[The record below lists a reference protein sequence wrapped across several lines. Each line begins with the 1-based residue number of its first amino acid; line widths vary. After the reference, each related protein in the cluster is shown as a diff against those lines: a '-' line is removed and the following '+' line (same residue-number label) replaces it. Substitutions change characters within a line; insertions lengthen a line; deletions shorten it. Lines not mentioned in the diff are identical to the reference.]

1 MNTNNIKSFA
11 KRARI
16 NLTKA
21 VAQRIQYWGFNE
33 NGTPTQEPEKV
44 EGGYMY
50 MGEVSTDTTLI
61 YKWNSLKDR
70 LSSGKDAVKDTI
82 EEVAYTWFNRLVAIK
97 VLEESGF
104 INPVLAFRE
113 GSLIPE
119 ILQQAKAGQHSIT
132 HSGERNSLQ
141 EALRENNDEKALAIL
156 LKDFCNKNYL
166 INNTFG
172 SIDDF
177 TQILLPNN
185 LLAQD
190 GFLAMLNDKNN
201 ISDEDYKQVE
211 LIGWLYQFYISDKK
225 DEVFDGFKKNKKAR
239 AQDIPAATQIFT
251 PRWIVN
257 YMVQNTLGKTYL
269 AYEQDSELKKEMTYL
284 VETQGQENTTP
295 IISDITELSLIDPAC
310 GSGHILVIGLE
321 WLYKAYIEQGYT
333 PKAAIENILEH
344 NLFGLDIDTR
354 AVQLAR
360 FAVLIKAA
368 MLLEGRITGQGK
380 TFLQN
385 QPKTPHIYKFPR
397 AYAGFEKQNINL
409 FTEGKYTDELLAV
422 LSNLQQ
428 GKNIGTALKITL
440 SPQAHQHLKTQYQKW
455 VEQENTTT
463 HIERVALWKYLK
475 NYIEVALTLTQ
486 KYTAVVANPPYMGQ
500 KNMNAELKTYLDKH
514 YPMTKSDLF
523 AVFMEV
529 CLNLAVKRG
538 LMGMVNQH
546 SWMFLSSYEN
556 YRKYLLQ
563 HYMIK
568 DMMHLGTRTF
578 AELSG
583 EVVQNTCFVIE
594 NENPTQNSVANY
606 HRLVDY
612 DNTNKKEKH
621 FLLKSNFY
629 PHIPQTNFD
638 KIPGSPIAYWVS
650 DKVIEIFEENKSLV
664 NYSTP
669 RKGNSTSDNKRFLR
683 FWFEVSMKKNA
694 IYYSDIHK
702 VNLDGKRWIPYNKG
716 GGTRKWYGYN
726 ENMIDWK
733 DNAKEIREIPTSV
746 ITNEQYY
753 MKSGLTWSTISSKG
767 FGIRYFE
774 EGFVFDNGGCCLF
787 DLNENR
793 DYFAGLLNSNVFEYV
808 LGQLNP
814 TLNFQSGEVSKFPV
828 IYNKNPKIDELS
840 RVNYEISKKDWDSRE
855 TSWGFVGNPL
865 IAQRKKSVAEAY
877 QSWEQEAL
885 QDFRQLHQNEEELN
899 RIFIN
904 LYGLQEELSPE
915 VALKDITILQEELVL
930 GENGA
935 LSTNAQVVVAQ
946 LVSYL
951 VGVLLG
957 RYRLDRGGLHIA
969 HPNATAQETAAYF
982 VENTAEPFEMA
993 IDDDAILPLMGKA
1006 CAFPDDA
1013 VRRIENLIQHIWGE
1027 KSHIANINFIES
1039 CLGMKLEKYITEKFF
1054 DYHKSNYS
1062 KRPIYWLFCS
1072 NSRKPQ
1078 QSAFRVLVYM
1088 HRMDAYTV
1096 NKVMR
1101 QYLHPHQEHIR
1112 KEYEDLKGREIN
1124 LSREEKKRLDAL
1136 PKLIVELKDYNER
1149 LKQHADQQI
1158 AIDLDEGV
1166 TQNYAKFKDI
1176 LAPIK

>member
-44 EGGYMY
+44 AGGYMY

-61 YKWNSLKDR
+61 EKWNSLKDI

-113 GSLIPE
+113 GSRIPE
-119 ILQQAKAGQHSIT
+119 ILRQAKAGQHSIT
-132 HSGERNSLQ
+132 HSGEINSLQ

-172 SIDDF
+172 RIDDF

-284 VETQGQENTTP
+284 VETQGKENIAP

-385 QPKTPHIYKFPR
+385 QPKTPYIYKFPR
-397 AYAGFEKQNINL
+397 AYSGFDKQNINL

-440 SPQAHQHLKTQYQKW
+440 TPEVRQHLKTQYQKW
-455 VEQENTTT
+455 VEQESTTT
-463 HIERVALWKYLK
+463 NIERVVLWKYLK

-529 CLNLAVKRG
+529 CLG
-538 LMGMVNQH
+538 LNIPKGRMGMINQH

-556 YRKYLLQ
+556 YRNHLLRN
-563 HYMIK
+563 YGIENML
-568 DMMHLGTRTF
+568 HLGARTF
-578 AELSG
+578 EELSG
-583 EVVQNTCFVIE
+583 EVVQSTSFVIA
-594 NENPTQNSVANY
+594 NENLPNAKANY
-606 HRLVDY
+606 YRLVD
-612 DNTNKKEKH
+612 DRNNEEKEKS
-621 FLLKSNFY
+621 FLAKNNFY

-650 DKVIEIFEENKSLV
+650 DKVIEAFENPKLGEF
-664 NYSTP
+664 STLFQ
-669 RKGNSTSDNKRFLR
+669 GIITGDNGKLLKLWWEINNNQIEFNLKDIQFFNEKK
-683 FWFEVSMKKNA
+683 FW
-694 IYYSDIHK
+694 
-702 VNLDGKRWIPYNKG
+702 LPYNKG
-716 GGTRKWYGYN
+716 GKSLKWYGNKDYVVN
-726 ENMIDWK
+726 FKQKGENFVRPRTRFISYYFKPCFSWDYISSTTVTARIFDKSFLWDVAGSSCFPK
-733 DNAKEIREIPTSV
+733 DKNEIPYFV
-746 ITNEQYY
+746 ALIN
-753 MKSGLTWSTISSKG
+753 SKIG
-767 FGIRYFE
+767 NYF
-774 EGFVFDNGGCCLF
+774 LKI
-787 DLNENR
+787 
-793 DYFAGLLNSNVFEYV
+793 
-808 LGQLNP
+808 LNP
-814 TLNFQSGEVSKFPV
+814 TINNQVEDLSVFP
-828 IYNKNPKIDELS
+828 IKIGNNLKVKKIAEE
-840 RVNYEISKKDWDSRE
+840 NIAISKKDWDSRE
-855 TSWGFVGNPL
+855 TSWDFVGNPL
-865 IAQRKKSVAEAY
+865 IAQGKASLTEAY
-877 QSWEQEAL
+877 QSWEQEVM
-885 QDFRQLHQNEEELN
+885 QDFRQLHQNEEALN
-899 RIFIN
+899 RMFIN

-930 GENGA
+930 GENGEI
-935 LSTNAQVVVAQ
+935 STNPQVVIAQ

-969 HPNATAQETAAYF
+969 HPNATEQETAAYF
-982 VENTAEPFEMA
+982 VENTAEPFQMA
-993 IDDDAILPLMGKA
+993 IDNDAILPLMGKA
-1006 CAFPDDA
+1006 CTFPDDA

-1027 KSHIANINFIES
+1027 KSQIANINFIES
-1039 CLGMKLEKYITEKFF
+1039 CLGMKLEKYLTEKFF
-1054 DYHKSNYS
+1054 DYHKANYS
-1062 KRPIYWLFCS
+1062 KKPIYWLFCS
-1072 NSRKPQ
+1072 NSKKPH

-1112 KEYEDLKGREIN
+1112 KEYEDLKGRETN
-1124 LSREEKKRLDAL
+1124 LSREEAKRLDAL

-1176 LAPIK
+1176 LALIK